1 MGPFRGQVETL
12 WRHTRDVEDAL
23 TQYGTVPLEVFAAAH
38 EYYGLHRTPEGW
50 VIREWAPLAKAIHL
64 LGDCNG
70 WEQRADYTLRRINT
84 QGDWELHLPAGALA
98 HGQHFKFVIEWEG
111 GRGDRIPAYAR
122 RVVQDPASLIFSAQV
137 WQPDEPYVWQH
148 TSPPR
153 PDFFSIYECHIG
165 MAQEEPRVGTYDE
178 FRRHTLPR
186 IKAAG
191 YNTIQIMAVQE
202 HPYYGSFGYHVSSF
216 FAPSSRFGTPEALKA
231 LIDAAHGM
239 GLYVIIDLVH
249 SHAVANEV
257 EGLSLFDG
265 SPFQYFHDGPL
276 GHHPAWGSRCFD
288 YGKSQVLH
296 FLLSNC
302 RYWIDAF
309 RVDGFRFD
317 GITSM
322 LYRHRGLGTAFM
334 AYQDYFNGDLDADAV
349 AYLTLANKLI
359 HAIKPDAVTVAE
371 DVSGLPGLA
380 APVGQGGCGFD
391 LRLGMGLPDAW
402 FALVRKRKDEDWS
415 MAHLYHFLTDR
426 RREEK
431 TVSYVESH
439 DQAIVGDKTLAFELM
454 DAEMYGRMT
463 NATQSL
469 VVDRGVALHKMIRLV
484 TIATA
489 NGGYLNFMGNEFG
502 HPEWIDFPREG
513 NNWSYHY
520 ARRQWSLRD
529 NPELRYHGL
538 AEFDAAMLTCLQDA
552 PPAHIRPPRLLTAHD
567 GDKVLAF
574 TRDPYLFVCNF
585 HQDRSFTDYG
595 IAAVPG
601 NWELVLDSDEMRFGG
616 FGRIVPG
623 QRFEAA
629 PMAITPESTTSMI
642 HIYLPTRTALVF
654 RRIEG

>member
-1 MGPFRGQVETL
+1 
-12 WRHTRDVEDAL
+12 
-23 TQYGTVPLEVFAAAH
+23 
-38 EYYGLHRTPEGW
+38 
-50 VIREWAPLAKAIHL
+50 
-64 LGDCNG
+64 
-70 WEQRADYTLRRINT
+70 
-84 QGDWELHLPAGALA
+84 
-98 HGQHFKFVIEWEG
+98 
-111 GRGDRIPAYAR
+111 
-122 RVVQDPASLIFSAQV
+122 
-137 WQPDEPYVWQH
+137 
-148 TSPPR
+148 
-153 PDFFSIYECHIG
+153 
-165 MAQEEPRVGTYDE
+165 
-178 FRRHTLPR
+178 
-186 IKAAG
+186 
-191 YNTIQIMAVQE
+191 
-202 HPYYGSFGYHVSSF
+202 
-216 FAPSSRFGTPEALKA
+216 
-231 LIDAAHGM
+231 
-239 GLYVIIDLVH
+239 
-249 SHAVANEV
+249 
-257 EGLSLFDG
+257 
-265 SPFQYFHDGPL
+265 
-276 GHHPAWGSRCFD
+276 
-288 YGKSQVLH
+288 
-296 FLLSNC
+296 
-302 RYWIDAF
+302 
-309 RVDGFRFD
+309 
-317 GITSM
+317 
-322 LYRHRGLGTAFM
+322 
-334 AYQDYFNGDLDADAV
+334 
-349 AYLTLANKLI
+349 
-359 HAIKPDAVTVAE
+359 
-371 DVSGLPGLA
+371 
-380 APVGQGGCGFD
+380 
-391 LRLGMGLPDAW
+391 LPDAW